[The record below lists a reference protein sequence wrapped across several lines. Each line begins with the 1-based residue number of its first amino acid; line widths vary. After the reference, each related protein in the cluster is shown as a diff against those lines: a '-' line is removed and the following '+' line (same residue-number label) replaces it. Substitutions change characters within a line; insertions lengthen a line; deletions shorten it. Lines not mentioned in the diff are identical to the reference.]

1 MRRPPALWLCVV
13 TVGVQVLLL
22 PSGTVAFTS
31 AVNPGFRTI
40 LTQKGLNYAE
50 EVLVPLLK
58 EEISDLHIPTIVV
71 DYNVAVIGTI
81 KFTLSNA
88 FLTSLNFGD
97 LSLTSDANGLVLTD
111 YGISVSLSADWSY
124 RQEQWPHFEDS
135 GTVDVSGG
143 GISLKM
149 TVDVTM
155 NKTSGGIHLN
165 CSYCSIGIG
174 DLSVTFHGGLSW
186 LYNLFD
192 SMIEGKLKSYMND
205 NMCSQLQYGINVPAN
220 SALDRLL
227 KVTYVLEDGVEIDY
241 ALVANPNFSHPGIV
255 TLDMKGEFRLVKD
268 PQDPPFPPPP
278 FPDPSLRNFSQMI
291 YLQGSSYVAESASW
305 AFWKAGFLSYN
316 VSNDKIP
323 AEFGTT
329 DFYCSIVSP
338 LLCKKYPN
346 KKVMFGVVASDYP
359 RLKITPEYAVV
370 MGKALASMYVKN
382 NGHEEI
388 AFSLNLNVQ
397 ANVNLSFDSPT
408 TGQYLIRGNVSNP
421 KFSMSLNKTKIG
433 NFNCSTLKNIL
444 TTLAPSLGL
453 AYINSLLGAG
463 IPIPVIEGVSFIN
476 PSLTFGKGY
485 VEVSGDVKYSPEM
498 LEKLRTGLY

>member
-1 MRRPPALWLCVV
+1 M
-13 TVGVQVLLL
+13 LLL

-50 EVLVPLLK
+50 EVLLPLLK
-58 EEISDLHIPTIVV
+58 EEISDLRIPTIVV
-71 DYNVAVIGTI
+71 DYDVAVIGTI

-88 FLTSLNFGD
+88 LLTSLNFGD
-97 LSLTSDANGLVLTD
+97 LSLTSDANGLVLAD

-135 GTVDVSGG
+135 GTVDISGS

-149 TVDVTM
+149 TVDITM

-186 LYNLFD
+186 FYNLFD

-205 NMCSQLQYGINVPAN
+205 NMCSQLKYGINVPAN
-220 SALDRLL
+220 GALDRLL

-255 TLDMKGEFRLVKD
+255 IMDMKGEFRLVKD

-278 FPDPSLRNFSQMI
+278 FPDPSLRNFSKMI
-291 YLQGSSYVAESASW
+291 YLQGSTYVAESASW
-305 AFWKAGFLSYN
+305 AFWKAGLLSYN

-338 LLCKKYPN
+338 MLCKKYPN

-359 RLKITPEYAVV
+359 RLKITPEYAVA
-370 MGKALASMYVKN
+370 MGKALASMYVEN
-382 NGHEEI
+382 NGHEEL
-388 AFSLNLNVQ
+388 AFTLALDIQ
-397 ANVNLSFDSPT
+397 ADMKLWFNSSSPM
-408 TGQYLIRGNVSNP
+408 GPYLVCGNVSNP
-421 KFSMSLNKTKIG
+421 KVNMSLYKSNIG
-433 NFNCSTLKNIL
+433 NFNCSTLNDLVTKF
-444 TTLAPSLGL
+444 APTMGLGYL
-453 AYINSLLGAG
+453 NDYLNAG
-463 IPIPVIEGVSFIN
+463 IPIPTLVGLSFVD

-485 VEVSGDVKYSPEM
+485 VEVSGDVQYSPEI
-498 LEKLRTGLY
+498 LEKLRRGQY